1 MWNIEKNVTDEHICR
16 NGIEPRIQR
25 MHVNMEMGKGKM
37 GLIEIFSSVQSLSLV
52 QLFLTP

>member
-16 NGIEPRIQR
+16 NGIEPQIQR